1 MAPSSTPT
9 SAGRQTT
16 LLGFFNKPTPGGS
29 QSKPN
34 TPNSTSRTAPKTPTL
49 GTSSKTVAGSKTKQ
63 SVSRIG
69 SSSNLLVRESQES
82 PLGNKG
88 KSRGLV
94 RTPSDEKKKLSLSSL
109 PSSSQS
115 IRVEGEP
122 IEIDLDTSVD
132 LSMDLTMDTSMDVDD
147 DLDNHDHDNDDKEEE
162 EDVFAATPRLKIPLP
177 AGSTNPASLTSG
189 LTPTSTP
196 TASKPKGFTPLVPK
210 SKPPV
215 TSGSSNKPA
224 VIPGPGSS
232 SPLSELEDL
241 PEISASTSKGATTS
255 SEKVVKTD
263 DVAMGMMGGEEEDS
277 PIKMT
282 VSLVLI
288 PHFVLYSRYRQ
299 TLPQI
304 LRL

>member
-34 TPNSTSRTAPKTPTL
+34 TPSSSSRPAPKTPTL
-49 GTSSKTVAGSKTKQ
+49 LGTSSKPVAGSQSKQ
-63 SVSRIG
+63 SVSRTG
-69 SSSNLLVRESQES
+69 SNSNVLQQQAQVQES

-94 RTPSDEKKKLSLSSL
+94 RTPSDENKKKLGSSH
-109 PSSSQS
+109 S

-132 LSMDLTMDTSMDVDD
+132 LSMDLTMDTSMDVDVD
-147 DLDNHDHDNDDKEEE
+147 VDLDNLDHDNDDGNNKEEE
-162 EDVFAATPRLKIPLP
+162 EDVFAAIPRSKTTTTAASTNS
-177 AGSTNPASLTSG
+177 AGSASGS
-189 LTPTSTP
+189 TPTSRP
-196 TASKPKGFTPLVPK
+196 TAPKPTGFTPLVPK

-241 PEISASTSKGATTS
+241 PETEISTSTSKS
-255 SEKVVKTD
+255 VPEVSKTD
-263 DVAMGMMGGEEEDS
+263 DVDVMDEEEAEES

-282 VSLVLI
+282 VS
-288 PHFVLYSRYRQ
+288 HRCSRIRFATGRQ
-299 TLPQI
+299 T
-304 LRL
+304 